1 MNSAV
6 LKTQETGMNLKKKK
20 STGSYYGEVGK
31 LKLSIFV
38 EAHQKNK
45 QTKKPQNFRLCKREK
60 NKVES
65 SFHLPF

>member
-6 LKTQETGMNLKKKK
+6 LKTQETGMNWKKKK

>member
-6 LKTQETGMNLKKKK
+6 LKTQETGMNWKKKK
-20 STGSYYGEVGK
+20 KKTTGSYYGEVGK

-45 QTKKPQNFRLCKREK
+45 QTKKPQNFRLWEK
-60 NKVES
+60 NKMES